1 MNHPGGARFEASPAE
16 TDSLLQTLLWVCSR
30 NGIQKSPAS
39 FLAGL
44 PSSERLSVEHG
55 IRAMQAAGFAVKIA
69 KRDPASLPQE
79 LLPAV
84 LLNADGT
91 AYVLLNS
98 RRTPQGLRFELYEAG
113 PAGKTQFLSD
123 AELKERYGGHCL
135 LIKALPKSGSAD
147 DEETIKD
154 AKQGSAWLWKVVWRY
169 RRYYYDSIIAAVL
182 INVLS
187 TLAGLFAIHV
197 YDRVIPLKAY
207 STLWSLVFGVTI
219 AILFEAATRQIRD
232 YLMDL
237 AARKADITLSSAL
250 FRQALGLRLEHTP
263 PSSGAF
269 AHQVRQFETV
279 RNFGT
284 SATLA
289 VVTDLPFAIL
299 FLFLIFSVAGPLAIV
314 PMAVIVISVITGLI
328 VQFPLHHYMM
338 QTYRDQAQMMGV
350 LIESIEG
357 IETLRVTG
365 AAGIMTKRYEELTA
379 ASAFSGMRFRILS
392 NIVMT
397 WFNMIQQA
405 GNIALLVW
413 GVYMIHSGEL
423 STGALV
429 GSLMFAGRAIGP
441 VGQFIGLTNQWQS
454 AKAAMSGL
462 NDLMKLPIERDPT
475 RSYLQKPEIDGRI
488 EVQKLTFAYP
498 STGKHTAPVA
508 LRDASIKIEPG
519 ERVAF
524 VGKIGSGKSTL
535 LRMIAGLYQPI
546 EGQVKIDGIDI
557 RQIDP
562 VDFRNHIGYVTQDL
576 RLFRGTLRENI
587 FLGRPGANIDAFMD
601 VVALTGLD
609 KIADAH
615 PMGYDMPIGT
625 MGLGLSGGQRQLVAL
640 ARALITEPRILLM
653 DEPTSAMDM
662 QTEAMFTKRLESIVK
677 DRTVIVVTHRPSLLS
692 VVDRIVVLDQQRI
705 VADGPKEKILA
716 MLAGSNSA
724 AVSKVNDGI
733 FQDGG
738 EH

>member
-30 NGIQKSPAS
+30 YGVEKSTAS
-39 FLAGL
+39 FLAGM
-44 PSSERLSVEHG
+44 PSMDRLSVEHG
-55 IRAMQAAGFAVKIA
+55 IRAMQAAGFSVKLA
-69 KRDPASLPQE
+69 KREPGSLPNE

-84 LLNADGT
+84 LLNRDGT
-91 AYVLLNS
+91 AYVLLNINRS
-98 RRTPQGLRFELYEAG
+98 GGTVRYEVYEAG
-113 PAGKTQFLSD
+113 PAGKTSFLND
-123 AELKERYGGHCL
+123 AELADKYGGHCL
-135 LIKALPKSGSAD
+135 FIKQLPKPGAAGGE
-147 DEETIKD
+147 DEEEVRT
-154 AKQGSAWLWKVVWRY
+154 GSKWLWKVVWRY
-169 RRYYYDSIIAAVL
+169 RRYYYDSVVAAIL

-187 TLAGLFAIHV
+187 TLIGLFAIHV

-207 STLWSLVFGVTI
+207 STLWALVTGVVI
-219 AILFEAATRQIRD
+219 AILFEAGTRQVRD

-237 AARKADITLSSAL
+237 AARKADLTLSSAL
-250 FRQALGLRLEHTP
+250 FKQALGLRLEHTP

-279 RNFGT
+279 RDFGT

-289 VVTDLPFAIL
+289 VITDLPFALL
-299 FLFLIFSVAGPLAIV
+299 FIFMIFTVAGPLAVV
-314 PMAVIVISVITGLI
+314 PAAAITISILTALFI
-328 VQFPLHHYMM
+328 QYPLHHYMM
-338 QTYRDQAQMMGV
+338 QTYRDQAAMMGV

-365 AAGIMTKRYEELTA
+365 ASGLMTRRYEELNAATA
-379 ASAFSGMRFRILS
+379 YSGMRFRILS

-397 WFNMIQQA
+397 FFNMIQQA
-405 GNIALLVW
+405 QNIIMLVW
-413 GVYMIHSGEL
+413 GVYLIHSGDIT
-423 STGALV
+423 TGALV
-429 GSLMFAGRAIGP
+429 GSLMFAGRAIAP
-441 VGQFIGLTNQWQS
+441 VGQFVGLATRWQT

-462 NDLMKLPIERDPT
+462 NNLMSLPVERDPT
-475 RSYLQKPEIDGRI
+475 RNYLQKPEVKGSI
-488 EVQKLTFAYP
+488 EVQKLSFAYP
-498 STGKHTAPVA
+498 STGNHKAPIA
-508 LRDASIKIEPG
+508 LSNVTLKIEPG

-546 EGQVKIDGIDI
+546 EGQVKVDGIDI

-562 VDFRNHIGYVTQDL
+562 VDFRNNIGYVTQDL

-587 FLGRPGANIDAFMD
+587 FLGRPGASMDAFME

-615 PMGYDMPIGT
+615 PMGYDMPIGA
-625 MGLGLSGGQRQLVAL
+625 MGVGLSGGQRQLVAL
-640 ARALITEPRILLM
+640 ARALITQPKILLM

-662 QTEAMFTKRLESIVK
+662 QTEAMFTKRLADIVK
-677 DRTVIVVTHRPSLLS
+677 DRTVIIVTHRPSLLS
-692 VVDRIVVLDQQRI
+692 VVDRIVVMDQQKL

-716 MLAGSNSA
+716 MLAGSGSS
-724 AVSKVNDGI
+724 AVSKENKGFFDE
-733 FQDGG
+733 GG
-738 EH
+738 H